1 MGSQSHVKR
10 KERRIREEGE
20 RRHRV
25 VVAVILAGLVCVM
38 AAWGIGFAVMHS
50 KTTVE
55 EVVKSFDATL
65 VANRVQD
72 LPNIVTTGG
81 SAYPVYNVIH
91 ADAKIVDHVYVVTVK
106 RDRPAVWYVRPFFPP
121 RTMSLA
127 VYMNQFDSIQKVW
140 ALSPSV
146 GEPPSGDFNRFL
158 DRWPGRAYY
167 ELIDPANAYQY
178 PEGGAYAV
186 SVREALRELA
196 GSVYAGRY
204 GLDAYEKL
212 LIGVGSAGLQVGNL
226 LPAFETRA
234 IDGSAVSQVSLLGTK
249 SVLLSASPYCG
260 SCYDAT
266 VALMK
271 SAYDVGKG
279 KWLLVIIA
287 KADKG
292 DARLESLMKDLPPGT
307 VVITD
312 PEETLSRQ
320 LYMYVS
326 PYVVMLDSKG
336 AVQYRGSG
344 YKLDDA
350 ARAASNLAALP

>member
-1 MGSQSHVKR
+1 MGDQSHVKR
-10 KERRIREEGE
+10 KERRVREEGE
-20 RRHRV
+20 RRRRV
-25 VVAVILAGLVCVM
+25 AVAVILAGLVCLV

-50 KTTVE
+50 RTTVE
-55 EVVKSFDATL
+55 EVVRSFDATL

-72 LPNIVTTGG
+72 LPSVTTTTE
-81 SAYPVYNVIH
+81 SPYPAYGVTH
-91 ADAKIVDHVYVVTVK
+91 DDAKIVDRVYVVTVE
-106 RDRPAVWYVRPFFPP
+106 RDRPAVWYVRPFLPS

-186 SVREALRELA
+186 PVREAMRELA
-196 GSVYAGRY
+196 SSVYAARY
-204 GLDAYEKL
+204 GQEALEKL
-212 LIGVGSAGLQVGNL
+212 LIGVGAAGLQVGKPF
-226 LPAFETRA
+226 PAFETRA
-234 IDGSAVSQVSLLGTK
+234 IDGSAVSQASLLGAK
-249 SVLLSASPYCG
+249 SVLSSASPYCG

-279 KWLLVIIA
+279 KWRLVIIA

-320 LYMYVS
+320 LHMYVS